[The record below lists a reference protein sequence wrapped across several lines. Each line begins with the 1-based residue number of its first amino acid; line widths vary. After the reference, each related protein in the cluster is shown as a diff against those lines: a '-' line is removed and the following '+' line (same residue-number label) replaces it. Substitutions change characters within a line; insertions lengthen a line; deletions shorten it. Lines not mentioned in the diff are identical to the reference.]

1 VALKIF
7 KDTGGYPVGRGRAYR
22 STQTGGK
29 AGHMSITEKQTAAP
43 VATYPTPVRPDDD
56 RFVSLAARWARWLR
70 PTPNWR
76 SATRG

>member
-1 VALKIF
+1 
-7 KDTGGYPVGRGRAYR
+7 
-22 STQTGGK
+22 
-29 AGHMSITEKQTAAP
+29 MSITEKQTAAP